1 MLRQE
6 FAKII
11 TVSYDI
17 YNSTSSSSFTDC
29 PVGAWFT
36 PYVGSL
42 QAEGLTS
49 GKGDGTY
56 GVGENM
62 ARQDTA
68 TMLSRA
74 MVKYQAITLPS
85 PTAAD
90 IVVAGFADAA
100 DMAGYA
106 KQPVA
111 FFVNAGIIKGYEI
124 SQGSGIYEF
133 RPKANITRAEISK
146 IMKMSLDYVAS
157 PLL

>member
-1 MLRQE
+1 
-6 FAKII
+6 
-11 TVSYDI
+11 
-17 YNSTSSSSFTDC
+17 
-29 PVGAWFT
+29 VGAWYT
-36 PYVGSL
+36 PYVGSH

-74 MVKYQAITLPS
+74 MVKYQGISLPEPAI
-85 PTAAD
+85 AASIVSGFTDAID
-90 IVVAGFADAA
+90 IAE
-100 DMAGYA
+100 YA

-111 FFVNAGIIKGYEI
+111 FFADAGIIKGYETPAR
-124 SQGSGIYEF
+124 SGVFEF

-146 IMKMSLDYVAS
+146 IMKMSLEYVA
-157 PLL
+157 PTPIPFRACGLWTE